1 MLNTVSID
9 ARMLAMELVLAE
21 VEKGGAKKMT
31 TKESLAVAISELI
44 KRMSP
49 DERMEL
55 TRHISWRELE
65 EWKATQETL
74 ADRELMANLKKGLKG
89 EEKGGLKEVRL

>member
-1 MLNTVSID
+1 
-9 ARMLAMELVLAE
+9 
-21 VEKGGAKKMT
+21 MT
-31 TKESLAVAISELI
+31 AKESLALAISELI

-74 ADRELMANLKKGLKG
+74 SDRELMANLKKGLKDESRG
-89 EEKGGLKEVRL
+89 SVRRVQL